1 MSDSRQEEEM
11 AREREERERRFS
23 VQKKVDTE
31 WKRKVQREKEKLTS
45 GAPAAPASP
54 PPEGG
59 PAPGPPR
66 SPAGKPQ
73 PPEPAAKQ
81 ATTDMGF
88 MAVVQQLADQAALFL
103 GLVPGYAEKNCEQA
117 LAAIEMLRS
126 LQEKTK
132 GNLSAQESKALTGVV
147 YELQMRY
154 VETCG
159 AGGPGA

>member
-45 GAPAAPASP
+45 GAPAAAP
-54 PPEGG
+54 PPDGV
-59 PAPGPPR
+59 PAPTAPR
-66 SPAGKPQ
+66 PAAGRPQ
-73 PPEPAAKQ
+73 PPEPAARQ
-81 ATTDMGF
+81 AATDMGF

-126 LQEKTK
+126 LQAKTQ
-132 GNLSAQESKALTGVV
+132 GNLSAQESKALSGVV

-154 VETCG
+154 VEACG
-159 AGGPGA
+159 GGGA